1 MNQKYL
7 QGLHANLGIEDDLGT
22 WISSVK
28 DNDEYLKG
36 LHANIG
42 VRDNYINWKEDIFGP
57 DKINYDDANFGE
69 KLVDLGART
78 AYGFVSF
85 AEGLSDYK
93 DGLLYTLST
102 IGDNQ
107 ERTPEAK
114 EAYMI
119 AIKEAYGGDKFEK
132 LMEGLDKKTLE
143 FDEKSITETFKE
155 GDFVEGG
162 FRTVG
167 AGLQSLPSIL
177 AAGLGPAGII
187 ALGASTAG
195 TKYEEE
201 FEQNPEQNAVN
212 LLFSATGSG
221 AIEAGFELA
230 TRGLMKRAGLLGGN
244 ALASGAQIKLAKEVL
259 RGGAKQ
265 IVKNVG
271 GGITSEAASEAATE
285 LTSTM
290 WDQVSLGKK
299 INWDEKI
306 YEIADAGIVGGL
318 VGGVISTAGEVKKK
332 TRASQEM
339 AYNIL
344 RHDAVKEEHNKLS
357 EEFNELMKDV
367 DTAESE
373 SVKQAL
379 QDEAQDVLY
388 RIRSLEERSRQGLRN
403 LNKEELD
410 IYFKGVQESRKLKKV
425 IDNDKT
431 SQTSKDAAQKKYDR
445 IREDNY
451 RLLEQSSDR
460 KLEENLSEAE
470 KKARQRGGEIK
481 TYRTQDEYIEAV
493 SGVSAKKVLNKETG
507 KMEYTKEFMDAARQ
521 HRYSDG
527 RHVDGVS
534 HINLETARTLGSV
547 AVGSHEVFHSILD
560 AYIKDADGKVKAEM
574 IEAIDDMLAGM
585 SKKDRKVLEDR
596 VEQYKTKNGK
606 DVKPEDYYDEYLTAL
621 NDAIVK
627 KDITFSRTFEA
638 AGGAFNNIFRREGYS
653 NIDMST
659 GKGLFNM
666 VRTYTK
672 TIESGKSIESID
684 KLVKE
689 SIGKTKGARESRSL
703 VNLDSADF
711 DIDMDLAARID
722 SYTVGAKKQEDLF
735 VRDPETGLSPFDNI
749 YSGILEGKFDR
760 VFGEGISREQKE
772 IQRQN
777 LADRF
782 GGMTEEGGYDPAKTP
797 ELSKWMFGGS
807 GIAGNIEFT
816 KRVAKKELA
825 IDTAK
830 RKKEKRI
837 DAKKPTKEGETG
849 FDIADTETLTPEE
862 ALIRKEEAAKTIEK
876 KQKTFAAS
884 LGLGTELQNKIKAA
898 VIKTFGTKLP
908 AVTDPKFRNALS
920 KALRNEIGK
929 SIEEIFGI
937 DSKYDKFIDTYF
949 KDIIFPNLSNARL
962 IQIERLLPKDEKI
975 FVSKRRITKVKEV
988 RELQEKGLIA
998 KTVKPAS
1005 GPNLI
1010 QKKKVNMKKVK
1021 EFFDPPAINPK
1032 TGKKSGLRGTR
1043 KRALAEAL
1051 AEELTENQTD
1061 AVLQSP
1067 DVMNKVKELNS
1078 LFEYDAVNNY
1088 AAEVARQ
1095 MDRGARNSESLGKA
1109 AKDLGLGD
1117 ADVRSIITMDAVKME
1132 DQYPDIY
1139 FALEEDSAKKYRGK
1153 QGFIDNDGFHKRVK
1167 ESINDPEFE
1176 KLLKEKAYQL
1186 RTTKDGV
1193 KTYNEEGAKDH
1204 VNNYSIPL
1212 LGFIPSW
1219 MGSRDFE
1226 MKKAKRSK
1234 LMFLHRAAKMDSSRG
1249 AFGGDLALRSSNIS
1263 RWQRALSSKMGISK
1277 MSKQTKKLWADLKKV
1292 IGDLELMESTIT
1304 YPESVLKRIHEVQA
1318 MDKTAKEK
1326 IAILKKEFNPK
1337 SLLAAQL
1344 LFKAYNSS
1352 KQDWFNSMTKGK
1364 NPKMT
1369 KAEAGL
1375 YIYRDKQ
1382 MNTNFNKGERAL
1394 AALTSVYLIDGP
1406 QKTTKEKGEH
1416 IKDSASVSAATFA
1429 SIYNG
1434 NFLQDADTILKG
1446 FEQSLLPKEIADR
1459 LDDLGGRNSQLGNYR
1474 FLMDPKIGKYT
1485 RDLATGKTMYQI
1497 GIEQHGKDLAKSMEK
1512 INDTSRAS
1520 ESLGKFYKAES
1531 FKLDPNAKPKGISVF
1546 DFDETAGI
1554 SDNVIIA
1561 TKNGI
1566 TETIESAD
1574 WPLVGEAMVKDG
1586 WKMDFSDF
1594 NKVTNGRPGPL
1605 MQKLK
1610 NQIKKYG
1617 NKDVFILTARASE
1630 SQQAIHEYLK
1640 SEGVDLPLKNITGLG
1655 NSTGEAKADWMV
1667 DKLAE
1672 GYNDFYFVDD
1682 AMPNVK
1688 AVDDLLSQFDVK
1700 SKSVQAIA
1708 RNSESLG
1715 KQVNEMLE
1723 VNEGVGADVVIDD
1736 AEARTRGARKGKGV
1750 GAKFFNT
1757 PGSNDFMGLMYT
1769 IANAKGKLGEK
1780 QIAFFE
1786 ENLYKPYR
1794 RGIDRINRLKQGISN
1809 NYKTLLK
1816 SIPNAAD
1823 KLKEIVPGTSFTYD
1837 TAVRVYLFDQAGHE
1851 IPGLSTENKNKLI
1864 EAVKAEQGLIDLA
1877 SGVAGIVN
1885 SPDLYIKPDENWL
1898 GDTILSDLDNIT
1910 NDVGRKQHIQE
1921 FIENRKLIF
1930 GEFKNGRLSGPMMNK
1945 LEALYGPAYVEAL
1958 NDMIWRME
1966 NGNARPTGSNAQVNS
1981 WMNWITNSV
1990 GAIMFFNTRS
2000 ALLQTLST
2008 VNFINWGDNNPIKA
2022 AAAFANQTQFWKDF
2036 TTIFNSDFLRQ
2047 RRGGLKLDV
2056 NEAALAKA
2064 INQGGKSKIKA
2075 AINYLLKI
2083 GFLPTQMADSFAIA
2097 AGGATFYR
2105 NRIDTYLKQGM
2116 SKSDAEAKAFQDMV
2130 DASEPVQQS
2139 SDPSLISKEQAS
2151 ILGRMVLAFQNVTMQ
2166 YTRRMKK
2173 SVIDLAKGRG
2183 DFKTNVSRIVY
2194 YGAVQNFVFNALQSA
2209 LFALAFDD
2217 EEDKKKL
2224 ARRDR
2229 VVNGMAD
2236 SILRGLGIP
2245 GAIFSTG
2252 KNAIIE
2258 WAKQNKKGWSGDQTY
2273 TLIQLLN
2280 ISPPIGSKARKFY
2293 SSTQT
2298 EKYNKKI
2305 IPEMSMWDISN
2316 PRYQSIGNAV
2326 EAITNIPMGRTVNKM
2341 NNIKQALDSDHQT
2354 WQRIAMMLGW
2364 NRWDVGVKDSDV
2376 LKIKEEVKNNQKTNQ
2391 KSSGYTRG
2399 RNTTSKKTPSKTNK
2413 TQGVRGRKK

>member
-1 MNQKYL
+1 MSIEKLYSTLVNQDLLSIGFDEFQNKL
-7 QGLHANLGIEDDLGT
+7 QDNNYKSKVYGAIIDQDLYSGNFDTFNKQFFDD
-22 WISSVK
+22 K
-28 DNDEYLKG
+28 
-36 LHANIG
+36 
-42 VRDNYINWKEDIFGP
+42 
-57 DKINYDDANFGE
+57 KINYNDADLGD
-69 KLVDLGART
+69 KLIDLGART

-102 IGDNQ
+102 IGEDG

-114 EAYMI
+114 EAAMI
-119 AIKEAYGGDKFEK
+119 AIKEVYGGDPFEK
-132 LMEGLDKKTLE
+132 LMESLDKKTLE
-143 FDEKSITETFKE
+143 FDEKTITETFKE
-155 GDFVEGG
+155 GDFAEGG

-201 FEQNPEQNAVN
+201 FEEDPTQNAVN

-221 AIEAGFELA
+221 TIEAGFELA
-230 TRGLMKRAGLLGGN
+230 TRGLLKRAGLLGGN
-244 ALASGAQIKLAKEVL
+244 ALASGAQIKLAKEIL
-259 RGGAKQ
+259 RGGAKE

-271 GGITSEAASEAATE
+271 AGMTSEAASEAATE

-299 INWDEKI
+299 INWSDKI

-318 VGGVISTAGEVKKK
+318 VGGVISTTGEVNKK

-344 RHDAVKEEHNKLS
+344 RHDAVKEEHGKLT
-357 EEFNELMKDV
+357 EEFNDLMKDV
-367 DTAESE
+367 DLAESE
-373 SVKQAL
+373 GVKQSL
-379 QDEAQDVLY
+379 QDEAQAVLY
-388 RIRSLEERSRQGLRN
+388 KIRSLEERSRQGLRN

-410 IYFKGVQESRKLKKV
+410 TYFKGVQESRNLRKI
-425 IDNDKT
+425 IDNDQT
-431 SQTSKDAAQKKYDR
+431 SDTSKDIAQKKYDR

-451 RLLEQSSDR
+451 RLLEEASDR
-460 KLEENLSEAE
+460 KLEQNLSEAE
-470 KKARQRGGEIK
+470 NKARQRGGEIR
-481 TYRTQDEYIEAV
+481 TYQTQDEYIEAV

-507 KMEYTKEFMDAARQ
+507 KMEYTKEFVDAARQ

-534 HINLETARTLGSV
+534 YINLETARTLGSV

-560 AYIKDADGKVKAEM
+560 AYVKDENGQVKDEM

-585 SKKDRKVLEDR
+585 SNKDRKVLEDR
-596 VEQYKTKNGK
+596 VDQYKTKNGK
-606 DVKPEDYYDEYLTAL
+606 AVDPKDYYDEYLTAL

-627 KDITFSRTFEA
+627 KQITFSRTFEA
-638 AGGAFNNIFRREGYS
+638 ASGAFNSIFRREGYA

-672 TIESGKSIESID
+672 TIESGKSVEAID

-689 SIGKTKGARESRSL
+689 SVGKTKGARESRSL

-711 DIDMDLAARID
+711 DPDMDISERID
-722 SYTVGAKKQEDLF
+722 SYTAGAKKQEDLF

-760 VFGEGISREQKE
+760 VFGKGITKDQRE

-816 KRVAKKELA
+816 RRKAKEELA
-825 IDTAK
+825 IDAEK
-830 RKKEKRI
+830 RKREKRI

-849 FDIADTETLTPEE
+849 FDVADTGALTPEE
-862 ALIRKEEAAKTIEK
+862 ALIRKEEQAKELEK
-876 KQKTFAAS
+876 KQTTFAAS
-884 LGLGTELQNKIKAA
+884 LGLGVDLQNKIKAA

-908 AVTDPKFRNALS
+908 AVTDAKYRNALS
-920 KALRNEIGK
+920 KAFRNEIGK

-937 DSKYDKFIDTYF
+937 DKTYDEFIDKYF
-949 KDIIFPNLSNARL
+949 KGIVFPNLSNARL

-975 FVSKRRITKVKEV
+975 FVDKRRITKVKEV

-1010 QKKKVNMKKVK
+1010 QKKKLDMKKVK
-1021 EFFDPPAINPK
+1021 EFFNPPAINPK

-1051 AEELTENQTD
+1051 AEELAQNQTD

-1067 DVMNKVKELNS
+1067 DVMNKVKELNT
-1078 LFEYDAVNNY
+1078 LFEYDDVNNY

-1095 MDRGARNSESLGKA
+1095 MDRGARNSESLNRA
-1109 AKDLGLGD
+1109 AEGLGLGD
-1117 ADVRSIITMDAVKME
+1117 ADVRNVITMDAIEME
-1132 DQYPDIY
+1132 NEYLDIY
-1139 FALEEDSAKKYRGK
+1139 NALREDSAEKYEGR
-1153 QGFIDNDGFHKRVK
+1153 QGFIDNDGFNKRVK
-1167 ESINDPEFE
+1167 ESIKDPELQ

-1193 KTYNEEGAKDH
+1193 KTYNEQGAKDH

-1212 LGFIPSW
+1212 LGFIPAW
-1219 MGSRDFE
+1219 MGQRDFR
-1226 MKKAKRSK
+1226 MQDAKRSK
-1234 LMFLHRAAKMDSSRG
+1234 HMFLHRAAKMDSSRG
-1249 AFGGDLALRSSNIS
+1249 AFGGDLQLRKQNTGRWGVAL
-1263 RWQRALSSKMGISK
+1263 ASKMGLNK
-1277 MSKQTKKLWADLKKV
+1277 NMSKQTKKLWADFRKV
-1292 IGDLELMESTIT
+1292 EGDLVLMESTMT
-1304 YPESVLKRIHEVQA
+1304 EPGSVLRRVKEVQA
-1318 MDKTAKEK
+1318 MSITAKEK
-1326 IAILKKEFNPK
+1326 AAILRKEFNPK

-1394 AALTSVYLIDGP
+1394 AALTSVYLIDGA
-1406 QKTTKEKGEH
+1406 QKVTKEKGEH
-1416 IKDSASVSAATFA
+1416 VKDSASVSAATFV

-1434 NFLQDADTILKG
+1434 TFLQDADTILKG

-1474 FLMDPKIGKYT
+1474 FLMDPNIGKNVY
-1485 RDLATGKTMYQI
+1485 DLATGKTMYQL

-1520 ESLGKFYKAES
+1520 ENLGKFYKAES
-1531 FKLDPNAKPKGISVF
+1531 LQLDPKTKPKGISVF

-1554 SDNVIIA
+1554 SDNVIVA
-1561 TKNGI
+1561 TKNGV
-1566 TETIESAD
+1566 TEIIESAD
-1574 WPLVGEAMVKDG
+1574 WPLVGDAMVKDG
-1586 WKMDFSDF
+1586 WEMDFSDF

-1617 NKDVFILTARASE
+1617 NKDVFILTARASK

-1640 SEGVDLPLKNITGLG
+1640 SEGVDLPLENITGLG

-1700 SKSVQAIA
+1700 SKVVQAKA

-1715 KQVNEMLE
+1715 RQVNEMLE
-1723 VNEGVGADVVIDD
+1723 VNEGVGADVVVDE
-1736 AEARTRGARKGKGV
+1736 AEAKTRGAKRGKGI
-1750 GAKFFNT
+1750 GAQFFNT

-1769 IANAKGKLGEK
+1769 IANAKGKLGER

-1837 TAVRVYLFDQAGHE
+1837 TAVRVYLFNQAGHE
-1851 IPGLSTENKNKLI
+1851 IPGLSDQNKNKLI
-1864 EAVKAEQGLIDLA
+1864 EAVKADQSLIDLA

-1885 SPDLYIKPDENWL
+1885 SPDLYIKPDNNWL

-1930 GEFKNGRLSGPMMNK
+1930 GEFKNGKLTGPMMNK

-1966 NGNARPTGSNAQVNS
+1966 NGNARPSGSNAQVNS
-1981 WMNWITNSV
+1981 WMNWISKSV

-2022 AAAFANQTQFWKDF
+2022 AAAFANQKQFWKDF
-2036 TTIFNSDFLRQ
+2036 STIFNSDFLKQ

-2064 INQGGKSKIKA
+2064 VNQGGKNKVKA
-2075 AINYLLKI
+2075 AIDYLLRI

-2105 NRIDTYLKQGM
+2105 NRIKTYLDQGI
-2116 SKSDAEAKAFQDMV
+2116 SKTEAESKAFQDMI
-2130 DASEPVQQS
+2130 DSSEPVQQS

-2194 YGAVQNFVFNALQSA
+2194 YGAVQNLVFNALQSA

-2217 EEDKKKL
+2217 EEDKKVL
-2224 ARRDR
+2224 AKRDR
-2229 VVNGMAD
+2229 VINGMAD

-2245 GAIFSTG
+2245 GAVFSTG

-2258 WAKQNKKGWSGDQTY
+2258 WAKQNKKGFTGDQTY

-2326 EAITNIPMGRTVNKM
+2326 EAITNVPMGRTVNKM

-2376 LKIKEEVKNNQKTNQ
+2376 LKIKEEVKKNQKTNQ
-2391 KSSGYTRG
+2391 KSSGYKKGPMRG
-2399 RNTTSKKTPSKTNK
+2399 RNW
-2413 TQGVRGRKK
+2413 

>member
-1 MNQKYL
+1 MADYKDINGVVYKESDIRGWARNRGVSFENYL
-7 QGLHANLGIEDDLGT
+7 DI
-22 WISSVK
+22 
-28 DNDEYLKG
+28 KG
-36 LHANIG
+36 L
-42 VRDNYINWKEDIFGP
+42 VF
-57 DKINYDDANFGE
+57 DKMDYDDA
-69 KLVDLGART
+69 KLGDKLTDLGART

-102 IGDNQ
+102 IGEDG

-114 EAYMI
+114 EAAMI
-119 AIKEAYGGDKFEK
+119 AIKQTYGGDPFEK
-132 LMEGLDKKTLE
+132 LMENLDKKTLE
-143 FDEKSITETFKE
+143 FDEKTITETFKE
-155 GDFVEGG
+155 GDFAEGG
-162 FRTVG
+162 FRAVG

-201 FEQNPEQNAVN
+201 FEEDPTQNAVN

-221 AIEAGFELA
+221 TIEAGFELA
-230 TRGLMKRAGLLGGN
+230 TRGLLKRAGLLGGN

-259 RGGAKQ
+259 RGGAKE

-271 GGITSEAASEAATE
+271 GGMASEAASEAATE

-299 INWDEKI
+299 INWEEKI

-318 VGGVISTAGEVKKK
+318 VGGVISTTGEVNKK

-344 RHDAVKEEHNKLS
+344 RHDAVKEEHGKLT
-357 EEFNELMKDV
+357 EEFNDLMKDISRSQEG
-367 DTAESE
+367 DG
-373 SVKQAL
+373 VKEAL
-379 QDEAQDVLY
+379 QDEADAVLY
-388 RIRSLEERSRQGLRN
+388 KIRSLEERSRQGLRN

-410 IYFKGVQESRKLKKV
+410 TYFKGVQQSRKLRKI
-425 IDNDKT
+425 IDSDQT
-431 SQTSKDAAQKKYDR
+431 SDTSKDIAQKKYDR

-451 RLLEQSSDR
+451 RLLEEASDR
-460 KLEENLSEAE
+460 KLEQNLSEAE
-470 KKARQRGGEIK
+470 KKARQRGGEIR
-481 TYRTQDEYIEAV
+481 TYQTQDEYIEAV
-493 SGVSAKKVLNKETG
+493 SGVSAKKVLNKKTG
-507 KMEYTKEFMDAARQ
+507 KMEYTKEFMEAARQ

-534 HINLETARTLGSV
+534 YINLETARTLGSV

-560 AYIKDADGKVKAEM
+560 AYVKDENGQVKDEM

-585 SKKDRKVLEDR
+585 SSKDRKVLEDR
-596 VEQYKTKNGK
+596 VDQYKTKNGK
-606 DVKPEDYYDEYLTAL
+606 AVDPKDYYDEYLTAL

-627 KDITFSRTFEA
+627 KQITFSRTFEA
-638 AGGAFNNIFRREGYS
+638 ASGAFNSIFRREGYA

-672 TIESGKSIESID
+672 TIESGKSVEAID

-689 SIGKTKGARESRSL
+689 SVGKTKGARESRSL

-711 DIDMDLAARID
+711 DPDMDISERID
-722 SYTVGAKKQEDLF
+722 SYTAGAKKQEDLF

-760 VFGEGISREQKE
+760 VFGKGITRDQKE

-782 GGMTEEGGYDPAKTP
+782 GGMTEKGGYDPAKTP
-797 ELSKWMFGGS
+797 ELSKWMYGGS

-816 KRVAKKELA
+816 RRKAKEELA
-825 IDTAK
+825 IDAEK
-830 RKKEKRI
+830 RKREKRI

-849 FDIADTETLTPEE
+849 FDVADTETLTPEE
-862 ALIRKEEAAKTIEK
+862 ALIRKEEQAKELEEK
-876 KQKTFAAS
+876 QTTFAAS
-884 LGLGTELQNKIKAA
+884 LGLGVDLQNKIKAA

-908 AVTDPKFRNALS
+908 AVTDAKYRNALS
-920 KALRNEIGK
+920 KAFRNEIGK

-937 DSKYDKFIDTYF
+937 DKTYDEFIDKYF
-949 KDIIFPNLSNARL
+949 KGIVFPNLSNARL

-975 FVSKRRITKVKEV
+975 FVDKRRITKVKEV

-1010 QKKKVNMKKVK
+1010 QKKKLDMKKVK
-1021 EFFDPPAINPK
+1021 EFFNPPAINPK

-1051 AEELTENQTD
+1051 AEELAQNQTD

-1067 DVMNKVKELNS
+1067 DVMNKVKELNT
-1078 LFEYDAVNNY
+1078 LFEYDDVNNY

-1095 MDRGARNSESLGKA
+1095 MDRGARNSESLNRA
-1109 AKDLGLGD
+1109 AKALNLGD
-1117 ADVRSIITMDAVKME
+1117 ADVRDIITMDAIEME
-1132 DQYPDIY
+1132 NTHPDIFY
-1139 FALEEDSAKKYRGK
+1139 ALKNDARDKYEGR
-1153 QGFIDNDGFHKRVK
+1153 QGFVDNDGFLKRLTEGFK
-1167 ESINDPEFE
+1167 NE
-1176 KLLKEKAYQL
+1176 KVLKFISDKGYML
-1186 RTTKDGV
+1186 RTTKNKV
-1193 KTYNEEGAKDH
+1193 KTYNEDAAKDH
-1204 VNNYSIPL
+1204 VDSYNIPL
-1212 LGFIPSW
+1212 LSFVPAW
-1219 MGSRDFE
+1219 MGARDIE
-1226 MKKAKRSK
+1226 MQNSKRGK
-1234 LMFLHRAAKMDSSRG
+1234 HMFMHRSAKMDSARG
-1249 AFGGDLALRSSNIS
+1249 VFGGDLAVRKQHIS
-1263 RWQRALSSKMGISK
+1263 RWFRALQSKMGTSK
-1277 MSKQTKKLWADLKKV
+1277 YMSKATKKLWSQLEKIK
-1292 IGDLELMESTIT
+1292 GDLVLMESTMT
-1304 YPESVLKRIHEVQA
+1304 EPESVLRRVKEIQA
-1318 MDKTAKEK
+1318 MNITAKEK
-1326 IAILKKEFNPK
+1326 AAILRKEFNPK

-1352 KQDWFNSMTKGK
+1352 IQDWINAQVETG
-1364 NPKMT
+1364 KMT
-1369 KAEAGL
+1369 REQAIE
-1375 YIYRDKQ
+1375 YVIRDKQ

-1394 AALTSVYLIDGP
+1394 AALTSVYLVDKSQEVTGY
-1406 QKTTKEKGEH
+1406 KGEH
-1416 IKDSASVSAATFA
+1416 VVDSASVSAATVI
-1429 SIYNG
+1429 SLYNG
-1434 NFLQDADTILKG
+1434 TFLQDADTILKG

-1474 FLMDPKIGKYT
+1474 FLMDPNIGKNVY
-1485 RDLATGKTMYQI
+1485 DLATGKTMYQL

-1520 ESLGKFYKAES
+1520 ENLGKFYKAES
-1531 FKLDPNAKPKGISVF
+1531 LQLDPKTKPKGISVF

-1554 SDNVIIA
+1554 SDNVIVA
-1561 TKNGI
+1561 TKNGV
-1566 TETIESAD
+1566 TEIIESAD
-1574 WPLVGEAMVKDG
+1574 WPLVGDAMVKDG
-1586 WKMDFSDF
+1586 WEMDFSDF

-1617 NKDVFILTARASE
+1617 NKDVFILTARASQ

-1640 SEGVDLPLKNITGLG
+1640 SEGVDLPIENITGLG
-1655 NSTGEAKADWMV
+1655 NSTGEAKADWMI

-1700 SKSVQAIA
+1700 SKVVQAKA

-1715 KQVNEMLE
+1715 RQVNEMLE
-1723 VNEGVGADVVIDD
+1723 VNEGVGADVVVDE
-1736 AEARTRGARKGKGV
+1736 AEAKTRGAKRGKGI
-1750 GAKFFNT
+1750 GAQFFNT

-1769 IANAKGKLGEK
+1769 IANARGKLGER

-1809 NYKTLLK
+1809 NYKALLK

-1837 TAVRVYLFDQAGHE
+1837 TAVRVYLFNQAGHE
-1851 IPGLSTENKNKLI
+1851 IPGLSDQNKNKLI
-1864 EAVKAEQGLIDLA
+1864 EAVKADQSLIDLA

-1885 SPDLYIKPDENWL
+1885 SPDLYIKPDNNWL

-1930 GEFKNGRLSGPMMNK
+1930 GEFKNGKLTGPMMNK

-1966 NGNARPTGSNAQVNS
+1966 NGNARPSGSNAQVNS
-1981 WMNWITNSV
+1981 WMNWISKSV

-2022 AAAFANQTQFWKDF
+2022 AAAFANQEQFWKDF
-2036 TTIFNSDFLRQ
+2036 STIFNSDFLRQ

-2064 INQGGKSKIKA
+2064 VNQGGKNKVKA
-2075 AINYLLKI
+2075 AIDYLLRI

-2105 NRIDTYLKQGM
+2105 NRIKTYLKQGM
-2116 SKSDAEAKAFQDMV
+2116 SKTEAQSKAFQDMI
-2130 DASEPVQQS
+2130 DSSEPVQQS

-2194 YGAVQNFVFNALQSA
+2194 YGAVQNLVFNALQSA

-2217 EEDKKKL
+2217 EEDKKVL
-2224 ARRDR
+2224 AKRDR
-2229 VVNGMAD
+2229 VINGMAD

-2245 GAIFSTG
+2245 GAVFSTG

-2258 WAKQNKKGWSGDQTY
+2258 WAKQNKKGFTGDQTY

-2326 EAITNIPMGRTVNKM
+2326 EAITNVPMGRTVNKM

-2376 LKIKEEVKNNQKTNQ
+2376 LKIKEEVKKNKKTNQ
-2391 KSSGYTRG
+2391 KSSGYKKAKF
-2399 RNTTSKKTPSKTNK
+2399 SKPKFGN
-2413 TQGVRGRKK
+2413 

>member
-1 MNQKYL
+1 MS
-7 QGLHANLGIEDDLGT
+7 I
-22 WISSVK
+22 
-28 DNDEYLKG
+28 
-36 LHANIG
+36 
-42 VRDNYINWKEDIFGP
+42 
-57 DKINYDDANFGE
+57 E
-69 KLVDLGART
+69 KLHNALVEQDLLSIDFDEFQSKLQDNNYKSKVHGAIVDQDLYSGDFDTFNKQFFDSGKVNYNDADFGKKLTDLGART

-102 IGDNQ
+102 IGEDGK
-107 ERTPEAK
+107 RSPEAK
-114 EAYMI
+114 EAAMI
-119 AIKEAYGGDKFEK
+119 AIKEVYGGDPFEK

-143 FDEKSITETFKE
+143 FDEKTITETFKE
-155 GDFVEGG
+155 GDFAEGG
-162 FRTVG
+162 FRAVG

-201 FEQNPEQNAVN
+201 FEEDPSQSAVN

-221 AIEAGFELA
+221 TIEAGFELA
-230 TRGLMKRAGLLGGN
+230 TRGLLKRAGLLGGN
-244 ALASGAQIKLAKEVL
+244 MLASGAQIKLAKEVL
-259 RGGAKQ
+259 RGGAKE

-271 GGITSEAASEAATE
+271 GGIASEAASEAATE

-290 WDQVSLGKK
+290 WDQITLGKK

-318 VGGVISTAGEVKKK
+318 VGGVISTTGEVNKK

-344 RHDAVKEEHNKLS
+344 RHDAVKEEHGKLT
-357 EEFNELMKDV
+357 EEFNDLMKDISISKEGDGV
-367 DTAESE
+367 RE
-373 SVKQAL
+373 AL
-379 QDEAQDVLY
+379 QDEADAVLY
-388 RIRSLEERSRQGLRN
+388 KIRSLEERSRQGLRN
-403 LNKEELD
+403 LNKGELD
-410 IYFKGVQESRKLKKV
+410 TYFKGVQASRNLKKV
-425 IDNDKT
+425 IDNNDVSET
-431 SQTSKDAAQKKYDR
+431 ARDAAQKKYDQ

-451 RLLEQSSDR
+451 RLLEEASDR
-460 KLEENLSEAE
+460 KLEQNLSEAE
-470 KKARQRGGEIK
+470 NKARQRGGEIR
-481 TYRTQDEYIEAV
+481 TYQTQDEYIEAV
-493 SGVSAKKVLNKETG
+493 SGVSAKKVLNKDTG

-534 HINLETARTLGSV
+534 YINLETARALGSV

-560 AYIKDADGKVKAEM
+560 AYVKDENGQVKDEM

-585 SKKDRKVLEDR
+585 SSKDKKVLEDR

-606 DVKPEDYYDEYLTAL
+606 AVDPKDYYDEYLTAL

-627 KDITFSRTFEA
+627 KQITFSRTFEA
-638 AGGAFNNIFRREGYS
+638 ASGAFNSIFQREGYS

-672 TIESGKSIESID
+672 TIESGKSVEAID
-684 KLVKE
+684 KLVQE
-689 SIGKTKGARESRSL
+689 SVGKTKGARESRSL
-703 VNLDSADF
+703 VNLDSAGF
-711 DIDMDLAARID
+711 DPDMDLSDRID

-735 VRDPETGLSPFDNI
+735 VRNPETGVIPFENI
-749 YSGILEGKFDR
+749 YTGIMEGKFDR
-760 VFGEGISREQKE
+760 VFGEGISQEQRE
-772 IQRQN
+772 IQRQD

-782 GGMTEEGGYDPAKTP
+782 SGMTEEGGYDPAKTP
-797 ELSKWMFGGS
+797 ELSKWMYGGS

-816 KRVAKKELA
+816 RRKAKKELFEKGE
-825 IDTAK
+825 K
-830 RKKEKRI
+830 RKIEKSI

-849 FDIADTETLTPEE
+849 FDIADTDTLSPEE
-862 ALIRKEEAAKTIEK
+862 ILIRKEQETKELEK
-876 KQKTFAAS
+876 KQTTFAAS
-884 LGLGTELQNKIKAA
+884 LGLGVDLQNKIKAA

-908 AVTDPKFRNALS
+908 AVTDPKYRTALS
-920 KALRNEIGK
+920 KAFRNEIGK
-929 SIEEIFGI
+929 SIEEIFGLDKTY
-937 DSKYDKFIDTYF
+937 DSFIDKYF
-949 KDIIFPNLSNARL
+949 KGIVFPNLSNARL
-962 IQIERLLPKDEKI
+962 IQMERLLPKDKKI
-975 FVSKRRITKVKEV
+975 FVDKRRITKVKEV

-1010 QKKKVNMKKVK
+1010 QKKKLDMKKVK
-1021 EFFDPPAINPK
+1021 EFFNPPAINPK
-1032 TGKKSGLRGTR
+1032 TGEKSGLRGTR

-1067 DVMNKVKELNS
+1067 DVMNKVKELNT
-1078 LFEYDAVNNY
+1078 LFEYDDVNNY

-1095 MDRGARNSESLGKA
+1095 MDRGARNSESLNKA
-1109 AKDLGLGD
+1109 AKALNLGD
-1117 ADVRSIITMDAVKME
+1117 ADVRLILNMDAVEME
-1132 DQYPDIY
+1132 DTHPDIFY
-1139 FALEEDSAKKYRGK
+1139 ALKNDARDKYEGR
-1153 QGFIDNDGFHKRVK
+1153 QGFVDNDGFLKRLAKGVTNK
-1167 ESINDPEFE
+1167 
-1176 KLLKEKAYQL
+1176 KVLKFISDKGYML
-1186 RTTKDGV
+1186 RTTKNKV
-1193 KTYNEEGAKDH
+1193 KTYNEDAAKDH
-1204 VNNYSIPL
+1204 VDSYNIPL
-1212 LGFIPSW
+1212 LSFMPAW
-1219 MGSRDFE
+1219 MGVRDLE
-1226 MKKAKRSK
+1226 MQISKRGK
-1234 LMFLHRAAKMDSSRG
+1234 HMFLHRSAKMDSARG
-1249 AFGGDLALRSSNIS
+1249 VFGQDLLLRSQNRGRWFGALQNKMGTSKYMSKATKDLWNQLEKIQGDL
-1263 RWQRALSSKMGISK
+1263 
-1277 MSKQTKKLWADLKKV
+1277 V
-1292 IGDLELMESTIT
+1292 LMESTMT
-1304 YPESVLKRIHEVQA
+1304 EPQSVLRRVKEVQA
-1318 MDKTAKEK
+1318 MNITAKEK
-1326 IAILKKEFNPK
+1326 AAILKKEFNQN
-1337 SLLAAQL
+1337 SLKAAQL

-1352 KQDWFNSMTKGK
+1352 VQDWINAQVETG
-1364 NPKMT
+1364 KMT
-1369 KAEAGL
+1369 REKAIE
-1375 YIYRDKQ
+1375 YVIRDKQ

-1394 AALTSVYLIDGP
+1394 AALTSVYLVDKS
-1406 QKTTKEKGEH
+1406 QKVTKQKGEH
-1416 IKDSASVSAATFA
+1416 VVDSASVSAATVV
-1429 SIYNG
+1429 SLYNG
-1434 NFLQDADTILKG
+1434 TFLQDADTVLKG
-1446 FEQSLLPKEIADR
+1446 FEQSLLPKELADT

-1474 FLMDPKIGKYT
+1474 FLMNPDIGKNVY
-1485 RDLATGKTMYQI
+1485 DLATGKTMYQL
-1497 GIEQHGKDLAKSMEK
+1497 GIEQHGKDLAKSIEK

-1520 ESLGKFYKAES
+1520 ENLGKFYKAES
-1531 FKLDPNAKPKGISVF
+1531 FKVDPNAKPKGISVF

-1574 WPLVGEAMVKDG
+1574 WPLVGDAMVKDG
-1586 WKMDFSDF
+1586 WQMDFSDF

-1617 NKDVFILTARASE
+1617 NKAVFILTARASQ

-1640 SEGVDLPLKNITGLG
+1640 SEGVDLPLENITGLG
-1655 NSTGEAKADWMV
+1655 NSTGEAKANWMI

-1715 KQVNEMLE
+1715 KQVSEMLE
-1723 VNEGVGADVVIDD
+1723 VNEGVGVDVVIDE
-1736 AEARTRGARKGKGV
+1736 AEAKTRGAKRGKGV
-1750 GAKFFNT
+1750 GAQFFNT
-1757 PGSNDFMGLMYT
+1757 AGSNDFMGLMYT
-1769 IANAKGKLGEK
+1769 IANAKGKLGEM

-1794 RGIDRINRLKQGISN
+1794 RGVDRINRLKQGISN

-1816 SIPNAAD
+1816 SIPNAAN
-1823 KLKEIVPGTSFTYD
+1823 KLKEIVPDTNFTYD

-1851 IPGLSTENKNKLI
+1851 IPGLSDKNKNKLI
-1864 EAVKAEQGLIDLA
+1864 EAVKADQSLIDLA

-1885 SPDLYIKPDENWL
+1885 SPDLYIKPDNNWL

-1921 FIENRKLIF
+1921 FIENRKLTF
-1930 GEFKNGRLSGPMMNK
+1930 GEFKNGKLTGPIMNK

-1966 NGNARPTGSNAQVNS
+1966 NGNARPSGSNAQVNS
-1981 WMNWITNSV
+1981 WMNWISKSV

-2008 VNFINWGDNNPIKA
+2008 ANFINWGDNNPIKA
-2022 AAAFANQTQFWKDF
+2022 AAAFANQAQFWKDF
-2036 TTIFNSDFLRQ
+2036 STIFNSDFLRQ

-2064 INQGGKSKIKA
+2064 INQGGKNKVKA
-2075 AINYLLKI
+2075 AIDYLLRI

-2105 NRIDTYLKQGM
+2105 NRMKTYTKQGM
-2116 SKSDAEAKAFQDMV
+2116 SKAEAEARAFQDMV
-2130 DASEPVQQS
+2130 DSSEPVQQS
-2139 SDPSLISKEQAS
+2139 SDPSLISAEQAS

-2183 DFKTNVSRIVY
+2183 DFKTNLSRIVY
-2194 YGAVQNFVFNALQSA
+2194 YGAVQNFVFNSLQSA

-2224 ARRDR
+2224 AKRDR
-2229 VVNGMAD
+2229 IVNGMAD

-2245 GAIFSTG
+2245 GAVFATG

-2258 WAKQNKKGWSGDQTY
+2258 WAKQNKKGFTGDQTY

-2326 EAITNIPMGRTVNKM
+2326 EAITNVPMGRTVNKM

-2376 LKIKEEVKNNQKTNQ
+2376 LKIKEEVKKNQKTNK
-2391 KSSGYTRG
+2391 KSSGYKKAPMRG
-2399 RNTTSKKTPSKTNK
+2399 RNW
-2413 TQGVRGRKK
+2413 